1 MVQILENKGFEMK
14 ILAIATVAT
23 LTLSIANASLI
34 DEAVK
39 LDVKK
44 VCDVK
49 ANGVE
54 KVVGIAKKFNP
65 EAVKLGVEFKRLG
78 IKNRE
83 YIKALEAAIK
93 SKSKET
99 VIKYKKKGKEKT
111 KKFPTDYAAWRACT
125 FAVRALQLHE
135 EGKKTW
141 RLAVPGDGF
150 KY

>member
-1 MVQILENKGFEMK
+1 MK
-14 ILAIATVAT
+14 KIIIASILA
-23 LTLSIANASLI
+23 ASLASAGLV
-34 DEAVK
+34 DEAAK

-49 ANGVE
+49 ANGAA
-54 KVVGIAKKFNP
+54 KVVAVAKKFNP

-83 YIKALEAAIK
+83 YIKAVEEAVKAK
-93 SKSKET
+93 KKEV
-99 VIKYKKKGKEKT
+99 VIHYKKKKKEKT
-111 KKFPTDYAAWRACT
+111 KKFPLEYAAWRTCT
-125 FAVRALQLHE
+125 FAVRSLQQVKE
-135 EGKKTW
+135 AEKTW

>member
-23 LTLSIANASLI
+23 LTLSIATASLI

-54 KVVGIAKKFNP
+54 KVVDVAKKFNP
-65 EAVKLGVEFKRLG
+65 EAIKLGVEFKRLG
-78 IKNRE
+78 IRNRD

-99 VIKYKKKGKEKT
+99 IIKYKSKGKEKT
-111 KKFPTDYAAWRACT
+111 KKFPTNYAAWRACT

>member
-1 MVQILENKGFEMK
+1 MKLLKITTAIL
-14 ILAIATVAT
+14 
-23 LTLSIANASLI
+23 LSLSLANASLSE
-34 DEAVK
+34 DATK

-49 ANGVE
+49 ANGLD
-54 KVVGIAKKFNP
+54 KVLGVAKKYNP
-65 EAVKLGVEFKRLG
+65 EAIKLGVEFKRLG

-83 YIKALEAAIK
+83 YIKAVEEAIK
-93 SKSKET
+93 SKSKDT

-111 KKFPTDYAAWRACT
+111 KKFPTDFATWRACT